1 MVQLSRMVLFTL
13 FPSTAS
19 TRPSS
24 SGSSLLLE
32 LVLPGAFEVI
42 ISLFRLGRTP
52 LWVFFSFASYV
63 VLGPVV
69 LLNPTLVWSLGWLL
83 SNSPIPTFG
92 LFLEGAA

>member
-52 LWVFFSFASYV
+52 LWVSGPAQPD
-63 VLGPVV
+63 LG
-69 LLNPTLVWSLGWLL
+69 LVSWLAPFKL
-83 SNSPIPTFG
+83 SNTDVWAFSRRG
-92 LFLEGAA
+92 RLMKSRYSHMVS